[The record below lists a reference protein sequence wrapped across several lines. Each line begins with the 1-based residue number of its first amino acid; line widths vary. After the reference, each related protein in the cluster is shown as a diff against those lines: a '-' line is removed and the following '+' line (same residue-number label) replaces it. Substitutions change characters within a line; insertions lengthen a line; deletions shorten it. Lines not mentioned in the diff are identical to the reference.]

1 MDIIQNK
8 TLQTLKYLISFLEKH
23 NLNYFVCS
31 GTAIGVVRHKGFIP
45 WDDDIDIYMFRKDY
59 EKLLGLSEEMHDDGY
74 KIVNIQNSDN
84 YYLKFSKVI
93 NCKTSLWETKSYPC
107 LLGSFV
113 DIFPLDLRNAGML
126 SSARKWLEYNNIM
139 DNYLRYIEYHSLSDY
154 LKMVKSCHFFSI
166 LSCLKYSFSRNQ
178 RYELKEK
185 LLMMER
191 KFNSLEGNCY
201 MSFTET
207 GL

>member
-31 GTAIGVVRHKGFIP
+31 GTAIGVVMHKGFIP

-93 NCKTSLWETKSYPC
+93 
-107 LLGSFV
+107 
-113 DIFPLDLRNAGML
+113 
-126 SSARKWLEYNNIM
+126 
-139 DNYLRYIEYHSLSDY
+139 
-154 LKMVKSCHFFSI
+154 
-166 LSCLKYSFSRNQ
+166 
-178 RYELKEK
+178 
-185 LLMMER
+185 
-191 KFNSLEGNCY
+191 KFTTENSL
-201 MSFTET
+201 
-207 GL
+207 